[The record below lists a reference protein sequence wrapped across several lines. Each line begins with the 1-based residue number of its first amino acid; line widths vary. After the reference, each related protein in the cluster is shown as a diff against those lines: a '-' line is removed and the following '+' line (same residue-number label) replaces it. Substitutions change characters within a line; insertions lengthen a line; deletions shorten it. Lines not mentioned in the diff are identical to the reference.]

1 MCCLPLEGAGSTF
14 FFRGCRERDASRS
27 FFGGRRGRGRLARVV
42 ALDRSLRWGGRVL
55 PLHFLIGDAI
65 DFERGALRSAVL
77 RNG

>member
-1 MCCLPLEGAGSTF
+1 M
-14 FFRGCRERDASRS
+14 
-27 FFGGRRGRGRLARVV
+27 
-42 ALDRSLRWGGRVL
+42 GGRVL